1 MARYKCGR
9 KKRPNKKPS
18 PMKTANRPAKR
29 KQWTLEQMTAAIE
42 AYRSGF
48 SPSINQAARDHGV
61 PPTTLKDRIS
71 GRVLRGSKPGPTPYL
86 SEEEESELQK
96 YLIDCSN
103 LGYEKTRQQVISIV
117 KNVAQEKGIL
127 HPTSLVS
134 DGWWRRFLQR
144 HPNLSLRYGDDTG
157 HVHMNAITRENL
169 EYYFDLLE
177 DCIETGNFAP
187 PAVPVSST

>member
-1 MARYKCGR
+1 MAWYKCGR

-42 AYRSGF
+42 AYRSGS

-71 GRVLRGSKPGPTPYL
+71 GRVLHGSKPGPTPYL

-103 LGYEKTRQQVISIV
+103 LGYGKTRQQVISIV
-117 KNVAQEKGIL
+117 KNVAQKKVFFVL
-127 HPTSLVS
+127 H
-134 DGWWRRFLQR
+134 
-144 HPNLSLRYGDDTG
+144 H
-157 HVHMNAITRENL
+157 
-169 EYYFDLLE
+169 
-177 DCIETGNFAP
+177 
-187 PAVPVSST
+187 